1 MVSMDL
7 LRHDDDGT
15 NRFALDL
22 THSALDKLISTAR
35 LAPSRGGPTS
45 TNCRCASSCGSA
57 GPRATARKKTN
68 CLNIRKN
75 NPKSKSYDSTDASSC
90 SEDEAEREAEEDPE
104 AEEDKEGSA
113 AGKSSPTPNGQGL
126 SLHKKPRGRSQQGT
140 NGLPMRWDGPK
151 EAGRWVW
158 VVDNGGAGAVAL
170 GLSAGGGS
178 KDNPIDLC
186 D

>member
-1 MVSMDL
+1 MDL

-22 THSALDKLISTAR
+22 SSRTRLRARQANQYSTLGTEQGRAHFNKLPLREQLR
-35 LAPSRGGPTS
+35 LRGPTR
-45 TNCRCASSCGSA
+45 N
-57 GPRATARKKTN
+57 RKKTN

-126 SLHKKPRGRSQQGT
+126 SLHKKPRGRSPRGT
-140 NGLPMRWDGPK
+140 NGLPMRWDGPR
-151 EAGRWVW
+151 EASRW

-178 KDNPIDLC
+178 QDDPIDLC

>member
-1 MVSMDL
+1 MRRPVERAP
-7 LRHDDDGT
+7 LRRLDGM
-15 NRFALDL
+15 A
-22 THSALDKLISTAR
+22 AAV
-35 LAPSRGGPTS
+35 AEGGRPQK
-45 TNCRCASSCGSA
+45 
-57 GPRATARKKTN
+57 RAA
-68 CLNIRKN
+68 
-75 NPKSKSYDSTDASSC
+75 
-90 SEDEAEREAEEDPE
+90 E

>member
-1 MVSMDL
+1 MLRAHAQQEEDQL
-7 LRHDDDGT
+7 LEYPQEQPQVQE
-15 NRFALDL
+15 L
-22 THSALDKLISTAR
+22 R
-35 LAPSRGGPTS
+35 LH
-45 TNCRCASSCGSA
+45 
-57 GPRATARKKTN
+57 
-68 CLNIRKN
+68 
-75 NPKSKSYDSTDASSC
+75 STDASSC

-126 SLHKKPRGRSQQGT
+126 SLHKKPRGRSPRGT

-151 EAGRWVW
+151 EAGRW

-178 KDNPIDLC
+178 QDDPIDLC